1 MSRAMRRQQ
10 MITKPPAKA
19 PSFKPSGPRPQKQ
32 QVSTA
37 AVEEA
42 KKRRSLL
49 ERIPLLGRSAQDIV
63 SELKKVT
70 WPAREE
76 VTRLTVAVVVVSVAI
91 GLMLGGVDLGFNWL
105 VENTL
110 LR

>member
-10 MITKPPAKA
+10 MIAKPPAKA
-19 PSFKPSGPRPQKQ
+19 PSFKPSGARPQKQ
-32 QVSTA
+32 QVSAEA
-37 AVEEA
+37 AAEA
-42 KKRRSLL
+42 RKRRTFL
-49 ERIPLLGRSAQDIV
+49 ERVPVLGRAIQDIIN
-63 SELKKVT
+63 ELKKVT

-76 VTRLTVAVVVVSVAI
+76 VTRLTIAVVVVSVAM
-91 GLMLGGVDLGFNWL
+91 GLFLGGVDLGFNWL